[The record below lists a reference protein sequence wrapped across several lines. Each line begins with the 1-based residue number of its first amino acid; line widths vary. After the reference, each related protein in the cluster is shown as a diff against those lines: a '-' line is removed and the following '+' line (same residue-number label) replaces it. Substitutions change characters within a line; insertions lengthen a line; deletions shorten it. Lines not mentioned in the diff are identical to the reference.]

1 MENTTRDKKRLQVSI
16 WFSLLL
22 GGLLGLLFEN
32 VRIGLIIG
40 LLIGLLSI
48 SLVKKQ

>member
-1 MENTTRDKKRLQVSI
+1 MEQPPRDRKRLQVSI

-32 VRIGLIIG
+32 IRIGLIIG
-40 LLIGLLSI
+40 LLIGLLSM

>member
-1 MENTTRDKKRLQVSI
+1 MDNTPRDKKRLQVSI
-16 WFSLLL
+16 WFCLLL

-32 VRIGLIIG
+32 IRIGLIIG

-48 SLVKKQ
+48 SLVKRQ